1 MPNFLR
7 PRLLLDRLLS
17 IRAAFFL
24 SAIIT
29 WPVLAELELFEAFY
43 AFSRAH
49 ENWEI
54 DELALL
60 FVNLTIALVAS
71 TLYQSHRLKKLSR
84 EREFEHQRAEN
95 NARHDPLTG
104 LMNRRAFSAVLE
116 KSTAH
121 ASGAGE
127 HFIAMIDLDRFKPI
141 NDLHGHAA
149 GDATLRGVAE
159 RLEEAVSAD
168 GVVAR
173 LGGDEFAVI
182 FSPSTDAKQ
191 AERIS
196 RRVLQAM
203 EQAFEFRGTRMFI
216 SCSIGLVSW
225 GTGVSG
231 SEALGRAD
239 RALYAAKS
247 QGRGR
252 FTWYDAELDRQSTAR
267 AEIEAD
273 LRAAIQKGDIEPW
286 FQPIVHIESS
296 ELIGFEVLARW
307 EHPRHGQIP
316 PEVFVEIAEDCG
328 QIGALGLSLLR
339 QACRSAS
346 AWDPDLSISFN
357 LSAHQ
362 FHDPKLVENV
372 RDTLNLFDF
381 DPKRLTI
388 EITESAVIQDFSA
401 ARVKLE
407 ALKSFGIKVAL
418 DDFGTGYSS
427 LASLR
432 QLPFDR
438 IKIDRSFV
446 TNISALPQ
454 NQKIVSGIMSL
465 AKGLD
470 LDVTAEGIETDADLT
485 YLQSLQCSLGQGFH
499 FEKAVPGAQ
508 VTWLLE
514 TEWSDGGVKP
524 ITDRFHGPERPGETG

>member
-1 MPNFLR
+1 MPHFLQ
-7 PRLLLDRLLS
+7 PRLLLGRLLS

-29 WPVLAELELFEAFY
+29 WPILAELELFEEFY
-43 AFSRAH
+43 EFSRAH
-49 ENWEI
+49 EDWEL
-54 DELALL
+54 DEIALL
-60 FVNLTIALVAS
+60 IVNLTIALMAS
-71 TLYQSHRLKKLSR
+71 TMYQSRRLKRLAR

-116 KSTAH
+116 KSAAR
-121 ASGAGE
+121 ASEAAE
-127 HFIAMIDLDRFKPI
+127 LFIAMIDLDRFKPI

-149 GDATLRGVAE
+149 GDATLQGVAE
-159 RLEEAVSAD
+159 RLQAEVGAD
-168 GVVAR
+168 GLVAR

-182 FSPSTDAKQ
+182 FDPSTDAKQ

-196 RRVLQAM
+196 RRLLHAM
-203 EQAFEFRGTRMFI
+203 EHAFEFENNKMFI

-225 GTGVSG
+225 DASL
-231 SEALGRAD
+231 SCSDALGRAD

-247 QGRGR
+247 EGRGR

-273 LRAAIQKGDIEPW
+273 MREAIEKSEIEPW
-286 FQPIVHIESS
+286 FQPIVHIGSN

-307 EHPRHGQIP
+307 DHKRHGQIA
-316 PEVFVEIAEDCG
+316 PEVFVEIAEDSG
-328 QIGALGLSLLR
+328 QIGALGWSLLR
-339 QACRSAS
+339 QACLSAS
-346 AWDPDLSISFN
+346 DWNPRLSLSFN
-357 LSAHQ
+357 LSALQ

-372 RDTLNLFDF
+372 RNILEEFDF

-388 EITESAVIQDFSA
+388 EITESSVIRDFGA

-407 ALKSFGIKVAL
+407 ALKEIGIAVAL

-446 TNISALPQ
+446 TNISTQPQ

-465 AKGLD
+465 AKGLE
-470 LDVTAEGIETDADLT
+470 LDVTAEGIETDEDLS

-508 VTWLLE
+508 VSWLLE
-514 TEWSDGGVKP
+514 TEWSDGDVNPAKDGTKASKP
-524 ITDRFHGPERPGETG
+524 QGKVG